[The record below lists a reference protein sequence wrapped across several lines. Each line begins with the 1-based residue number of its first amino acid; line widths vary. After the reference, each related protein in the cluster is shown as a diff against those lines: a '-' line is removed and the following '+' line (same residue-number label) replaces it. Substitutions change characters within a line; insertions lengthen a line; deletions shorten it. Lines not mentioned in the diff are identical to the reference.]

1 MKKEFEVIC
10 KNCRKKFIVIEEE
23 TKFPIK
29 GDKYFCCKSCANTRH
44 HSKET
49 KEKIS
54 QGVKKSEKYIQSF
67 NIKHQ
72 NHLNRLNI
80 LSILYNNNFL
90 QYNSITAI
98 TVYSSALCTA

>member
-10 KNCRKKFIVIEEE
+10 KNCGKKFIVIEEE

-49 KEKIS
+49 KEKIKQS
-54 QGVKKSEKYIQSF
+54 IQKLLQNKTYKNKEIKYFCGSF
-67 NIKHQ
+67 E
-72 NHLNRLNI
+72 LN
-80 LSILYNNNFL
+80 
-90 QYNSITAI
+90 
-98 TVYSSALCTA
+98 